1 MRTKTSLTREVLLGT
16 ALSALVLLCA
26 WAWGSPFVATPG
38 SGASMQAQSHPQ
50 TRSFTGIIERNGVQ
64 LFLREVNGPTY
75 RVANPKGDAQG
86 LVGKPAT
93 VLGKLDATSGTIH
106 VERVAPARE

>member
-1 MRTKTSLTREVLLGT
+1 
-16 ALSALVLLCA
+16 
-26 WAWGSPFVATPG
+26 
-38 SGASMQAQSHPQ
+38 MQAQSHPP
-50 TRSFTGIIERNGVQ
+50 TRNFTGFMERNGAQ

-75 RVANPKGDAQG
+75 HLADPKGDAQG
-86 LVGKPAT
+86 LVGRPAT